1 MLFAVYD
8 IIYIKRNKNESEIYY
23 MTKKLVLAEKPSVG
37 RDLAKVLKCNQNK
50 GSYIEGDK
58 YIVTWAMGHLVG
70 LLDPE
75 GYDDK
80 YKQWKMETL
89 PMLPKYMKLTVLK
102 KTGKQYNEV
111 KKQLLRKDVSDIV
124 IATDS
129 GREGELVARWILEKS
144 GVRKPLKRLWISSQ
158 TNKAILDGFKNLKDA
173 KEYDNLYKAA
183 VCRAEADW
191 LVGLNVTR
199 ALTCKYNAQLSA
211 GRVQSPTLAMIVNR
225 EEEIRNFKP
234 VDYWTLNA
242 KGNGFVLTWVSNKG
256 NNSTYKE
263 EVADSIVNKCKGQ
276 NGEVTEV
283 KKSTKKKY
291 SPALYDLTELQRDAN
306 KIWGYSAK
314 QTLNIMQR
322 LYENHKVL
330 TYPRTDSRY
339 VTSDI
344 VATIPE
350 RLKAVSFGEYRAAAE
365 SLLMSGVKASK
376 NYVDNS
382 KVSDHH
388 AIIPTEEKG
397 NLANLSVEEK
407 HIYDL
412 VVKRFLSVLLPA
424 YEYEQTTVVVN
435 ISGET
440 FTAKGNITKSKGWK
454 KLYDN
459 LKDEED
465 SQELPE
471 LNKGDKIKVAS
482 VNKVKKQT
490 TPPARFNE
498 ATLLS
503 AMENPQKYVNL
514 GKDAAKT
521 LNETCGLGTVATR
534 ADIIEKLFNSFV
546 IEKKGKD
553 IYPTSKG
560 KQLIDLVP
568 EDLKSPLL
576 TAKWERQLDNI
587 AKGKANDKKFV
598 NDMKSYATKLV
609 EDVKGG
615 TAKFHHDNATGSKCP
630 NCGKYLLEVKGK
642 NGRML
647 VCQDRECGYRENLAR
662 LTNARCPECKKRLEL
677 RGQGEGKIYV
687 CTGAICSFHEK
698 ASVFEKR
705 FDKNAKVNK
714 KETQRIMAKMKK
726 EAEKEAMADNP
737 FAALLG
743 KIK

>member
-1 MLFAVYD
+1 M
-8 IIYIKRNKNESEIYY
+8 S
-23 MTKKLVLAEKPSVG
+23 KKLVLAEKPSVG

-50 GSYIEGDK
+50 GSYIEGNN

-70 LLDPE
+70 LMDPE
-75 GYDDK
+75 GYDNK
-80 YKQWKMETL
+80 YKEWKMDTL

-102 KTGKQYNEV
+102 KTGKQFNEV
-111 KKQLLRKDVSDIV
+111 KKQLLRNDVSEII
-124 IATDS
+124 IATDA
-129 GREGELVARWILEKS
+129 GREGELVARWIIEKV
-144 GVRKPLKRLWISSQ
+144 GVKKPLKRLWISSQ
-158 TNKAILDGFKNLKDA
+158 TEKAILDGFKNLKDA

-225 EEEIRNFKP
+225 EEEIKNFKS

-242 KGNGFVLTWVSNKG
+242 KGKGFTLNWISSKG
-256 NNSTYKE
+256 NNSTFKE

-276 NGEVTEV
+276 NGEVIEI
-283 KKSTKKKY
+283 KKSLKKKF

-306 KIWGYSAK
+306 KIFGYSAK

-339 VTSDI
+339 ITTDI
-344 VATIPE
+344 VSTIPE
-350 RLKAVSFGEYRAAAE
+350 RLKAVSFGEYRAVAD
-365 SLLMSGVKASK
+365 SLLKSGVKANK
-376 NYVDNS
+376 NYVDNL

-397 NLANLSVEEK
+397 SLANLSSEEK

-424 YEYEQTTVVVN
+424 YEYEQTTITVN
-435 ISGET
+435 IAGET

-454 KLYDN
+454 RLYNN
-459 LKDEED
+459 LNDEED
-465 SQELPE
+465 NQELPE
-471 LNKGDKIKVAS
+471 LNKGDKLVINS

-490 TPPARFNE
+490 LPPARFNE

-521 LNETCGLGTVATR
+521 LNETGGLGTVATR

-546 IEKKGKD
+546 IEKRGKD

-560 KQLIDLVP
+560 EQLIDLVP
-568 EDLKSPLL
+568 TDLKSPLL
-576 TAKWERQLDNI
+576 TAKWESQLDNI

-598 NDMKSYATKLV
+598 GNMRSYATKLV

-615 TAKFHHDNATGSKCP
+615 TAKFHHDNQTGKKCP

-662 LTNARCPECKKRLEL
+662 LTNARCPECKKKLEL
-677 RGQGEGKIYV
+677 RGQGEGKIY
-687 CTGAICSFHEK
+687 ICPGQNCNFREK
-698 ASVFEKR
+698 ASQFEKR
-705 FDKNAKVNK
+705 FDKSGKVDKREAN
-714 KETQRIMAKMKK
+714 RIMKKMQK
-726 EAEKEAMADNP
+726 EAEKQAVEDNP

>member
-1 MLFAVYD
+1 MS
-8 IIYIKRNKNESEIYY
+8 K
-23 MTKKLVLAEKPSVG
+23 TLVLAEKPSVG

-50 GSYIEGDK
+50 GSYIEGNK

-144 GVRKPLKRLWISSQ
+144 GVKKPLKRLWISSQ
-158 TNKAILDGFKNLKDA
+158 TNKAILEGFKNLKDA

-242 KGNGFVLTWVSNKG
+242 EGNGFALTWVSNKG
-256 NNSTYKE
+256 NNSTFKE
-263 EVADSIVNKCKGQ
+263 EVADSILNKCKGQ

-283 KKSTKKKY
+283 KKTTKKKY

-365 SLLMSGVKASK
+365 SLLKSGVKANK

-397 NLANLSVEEK
+397 SLANLSTEEK

-412 VVKRFLSVLLPA
+412 VVKRFLSVLMPA

-435 ISGET
+435 IAGET

-454 KLYDN
+454 RLYDN

-471 LNKGDKIKVAS
+471 LKSGDKITVAS

-503 AMENPQKYVNL
+503 AMESPQKYVNL

-521 LNETCGLGTVATR
+521 LNEKGGLGTVATR

-560 KQLIDLVP
+560 KQLIALVP

-576 TAKWERQLDNI
+576 TAKWESQLDNI

-598 NDMKSYATKLV
+598 ADMKGYATKLV

-662 LTNARCPECKKRLEL
+662 LTNARCPECHKKLEL

-687 CTGAICSFHEK
+687 CTGTTCNFREK
-698 ASVFEKR
+698 ALVFEKR
-705 FDKNAKVNK
+705 FDKKGKVDKREAN
-714 KETQRIMAKMKK
+714 RIMKKMQK
-726 EAEKEAMADNP
+726 EAEKQEALDNP